1 MKGDLSVN
9 KCTKR
14 RKQTCLKIDPE
25 LPQLVRK
32 TFSEKLQGNITIR
45 DLQEEIFTALPQ
57 LIQSLDGNERRET
70 VIKHKVNGEILQ
82 DQTNIKVR
90 KKYFM
95 IDQQIAWHFV
105 HLSQCFS
112 NPLSLLCN
120 SNY

>member
-1 MKGDLSVN
+1 MSVN

-45 DLQEEIFTALPQ
+45 DLQEEIFTALPK

-70 VIKHKVNGEILQ
+70 VIKHEVNGEILQ
-82 DQTNIKVR
+82 DQIDIKVR
-90 KKYFM
+90 KKIFSDRSKNSAAFY
-95 IDQQIAWHFV
+95 A
-105 HLSQCFS
+105 LQCLS
-112 NPLSLLCN
+112 NPSSLLCN
-120 SNY
+120 QNN

>member
-1 MKGDLSVN
+1 MSVN

-45 DLQEEIFTALPQ
+45 DLQEEIFNALPK

-82 DQTNIKVR
+82 DQTDIKVR
-90 KKYFM
+90 KKKYFKNRAAFCALQSM
-95 IDQQIAWHFV
+95 F
-105 HLSQCFS
+105 FK
-112 NPLSLLCN
+112 PPFLLCN
-120 SNY
+120 SNYNSFS